1 MNIGEAVKERILELC
16 REQDISINKLSS
28 MSGVTQSTVNNIVS
42 GRNRSTTI
50 STIKKLCD
58 GLGITIEDFFHSELF
73 RGLEKE
79 LKYLSWYNLDKK
91 DRRVISRWDNP
102 PALFISPDAFCVFSV
117 AQNHILPST
126 TSASIPLELQPVAPH
141 SPAHLDWR
149 PRSVDSDYCQ
159 WRLAPDKP
167 VAPPQWGAP

>member
-16 REQDISINKLSS
+16 REQNISINKLSS

-73 RGLEKE
+73 RDLE
-79 LKYLSWYNLDKK
+79 
-91 DRRVISRWDNP
+91 
-102 PALFISPDAFCVFSV
+102 
-117 AQNHILPST
+117 Q
-126 TSASIPLELQPVAPH
+126 ELQ
-141 SPAHLDWR
+141 
-149 PRSVDSDYCQ
+149 
-159 WRLAPDKP
+159 
-167 VAPPQWGAP
+167 

>member
-28 MSGVTQSTVNNIVS
+28 MSVVTQSTVNNIVS

-73 RGLEKE
+73 RGLEQE
-79 LKYLSWYNLDKK
+79 LK
-91 DRRVISRWDNP
+91 
-102 PALFISPDAFCVFSV
+102 
-117 AQNHILPST
+117 
-126 TSASIPLELQPVAPH
+126 
-141 SPAHLDWR
+141 
-149 PRSVDSDYCQ
+149 
-159 WRLAPDKP
+159 
-167 VAPPQWGAP
+167 